1 MNYFNKLTADA
12 LTPRSLFRKY
22 LFSIIMII
30 WRPERRIVDV
40 LILVGHINHRV
51 LNSQSSLYLSVFLL
65 GLFAIKVFIVIFI
78 ISLATTITRMV

>member
-1 MNYFNKLTADA
+1 M
-12 LTPRSLFRKY
+12 TPRSLFRKY
-22 LFSIIMII
+22 LFSIIMIK

>member
-1 MNYFNKLTADA
+1 M
-12 LTPRSLFRKY
+12 TPRSLFRKY
-22 LFSIIMII
+22 LFSFIMII

-40 LILVGHINHRV
+40 LILVGNINHRV

-65 GLFAIKVFIVIFI
+65 GLFTIKVFIVIFI